1 MCSKVDAV
9 TICSQK
15 VFQCVC
21 ESVCV
26 LLEEVSQVE
35 ESSVM
40 LRVGVQCFPVVALS
54 LLWAACQSAE
64 IVHGA
69 GMTGI

>member
-1 MCSKVDAV
+1 M
-9 TICSQK
+9 
-15 VFQCVC
+15 C

-26 LLEEVSQVE
+26 LLEEVSQVKQ
-35 ESSVM
+35 SSVM

-54 LLWAACQSAE
+54 LLLVASQSSK

-69 GMTGI
+69 SVSGV